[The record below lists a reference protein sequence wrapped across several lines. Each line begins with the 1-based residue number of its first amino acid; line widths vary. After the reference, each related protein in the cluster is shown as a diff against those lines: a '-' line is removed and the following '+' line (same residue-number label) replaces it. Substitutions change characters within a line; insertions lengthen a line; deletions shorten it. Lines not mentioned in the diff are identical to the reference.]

1 MDVGTFT
8 DPNNH
13 IDQGFYHVITGCLSK
28 GRQPRQTDMGAM
40 SCDNH
45 GATLKVVIFC
55 FINHKTISYL
65 LKMFFLNTS
74 FHIRLIW
81 ILKLALKH

>member
-45 GATLKVVIFC
+45 GATLKVVIF
-55 FINHKTISYL
+55 
-65 LKMFFLNTS
+65 
-74 FHIRLIW
+74 
-81 ILKLALKH
+81 